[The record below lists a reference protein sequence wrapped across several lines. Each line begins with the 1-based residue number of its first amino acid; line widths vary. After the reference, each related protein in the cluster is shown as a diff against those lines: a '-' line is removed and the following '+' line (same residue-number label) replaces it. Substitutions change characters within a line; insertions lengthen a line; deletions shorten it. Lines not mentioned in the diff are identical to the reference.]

1 MEVRQG
7 IRDCCTHHLC
17 CSWLAPMLPEV
28 IQERSQRK
36 KVCVFN
42 KDENTTP
49 VKEVRRRALLK
60 RTITSA
66 YSIYQSCS
74 ASGPGLSLWMCEFP
88 TSLYGLICCCLF
100 AKSCPTPCDS
110 MGCSP
115 PGSSVQ
121 GISQARILEWE
132 WVAIPFSRGSSQPR
146 DGMRVS
152 CIGR

>member
-1 MEVRQG
+1 
-7 IRDCCTHHLC
+7 
-17 CSWLAPMLPEV
+17 MLPEV

-74 ASGPGLSLWMCEFP
+74 ASGPGLSL
-88 TSLYGLICCCLF
+88 
-100 AKSCPTPCDS
+100 
-110 MGCSP
+110 
-115 PGSSVQ
+115 
-121 GISQARILEWE
+121 
-132 WVAIPFSRGSSQPR
+132 
-146 DGMRVS
+146 
-152 CIGR
+152 